1 MIKGAS
7 LSRMRSHK
15 NGWNDKFSELKILQ
29 NSTNPCTTLHNQM
42 PQKWGIQE
50 CCVRECGFELF
61 SLLFELKLV
70 STSST
75 STLPWARCVN
85 TEYFIKHFPKI
96 VTLMIITMSSIRY
109 NCLEAEH
116 RVIFLLHNDTSLSKW
131 TLHDSSS
138 SLNKLCIGRCVIS
151 QHSRQYTLQTTD
163 GSADAADCPSDYG
176 YLTFAIALP
185 NAPHNVARYRIVIF
199 SQHYGQCRNICSYV
213 HILHF

>member
-96 VTLMIITMSSIRY
+96 MTLMIITMSSIRY
-109 NCLEAEH
+109 NYLEAEH
-116 RVIFLLHNDTSLSKW
+116 RVNFLLHNDTSLSKW

-138 SLNKLCIGRCVIS
+138 SLNKLCI
-151 QHSRQYTLQTTD
+151 
-163 GSADAADCPSDYG
+163 AADVTPRRQVLDFTAQSSIHPAD
-176 YLTFAIALP
+176 
-185 NAPHNVARYRIVIF
+185 HRR
-199 SQHYGQCRNICSYV
+199 
-213 HILHF
+213 